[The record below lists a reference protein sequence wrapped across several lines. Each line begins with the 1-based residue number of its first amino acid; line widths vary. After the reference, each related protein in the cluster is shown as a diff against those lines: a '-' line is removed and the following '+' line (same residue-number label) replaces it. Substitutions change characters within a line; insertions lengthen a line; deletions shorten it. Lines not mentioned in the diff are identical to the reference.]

1 MAKDT
6 DFLYV
11 SARIK
16 FLETKLLGKNA
27 IDRLLDAPEAEDVI
41 KALSDTEYGSDIADM
56 ENIYDFEKVLE
67 QSMGRTIKT
76 LKESFKNHEIIRFFT
91 LKNDYHN
98 LKVIV
103 KGNILGAEFKEY
115 FSQLGEVSPEEMQKY
130 AQGDT
135 GAIIPD
141 SLKEAYHRA
150 VETYEITKNPQKVDL
165 VLDQAL
171 FEEMT
176 KIVESSS
183 DSFLKEYLAALADLT
198 NIKTLVRL
206 QKIDADIRTLE
217 SALVD
222 GGNLT
227 KEFFKEI
234 FTGTTQNIIEAFNST
249 PYHEVVEEGLASWES
264 TGSPL
269 VFEKMI
275 DNYMVALA
283 RRGLYKPFGP
293 ETVIGYMA
301 ARENELKL
309 LRIIIVGKINGISS
323 DMIRERLRDVYV

>member
-16 FLETKLLGKNA
+16 FMETKLLGKNA
-27 IDRLLDAPEAEDVI
+27 IERILDAPGPDEALKV
-41 KALSDTEYGSDIADM
+41 LGDTEYGSDIAEM

-67 QSMGRTIKT
+67 QSMARTIKT

-91 LKNDYHN
+91 VKNDYHN

-103 KGNILGAEFKEY
+103 KGNILGTDFKEY
-115 FSQLGEVSPEEMQKY
+115 FSHLGEISTEEMKKY

-135 GAIIPD
+135 GASIPD
-141 SLKEAYHRA
+141 RLKSAYHKA
-150 VETYEITKNPQKVDL
+150 VEIYETTQDPQQVDL

-171 FEEMT
+171 FKEMA
-176 KIVESSS
+176 KIIKSTR
-183 DSFLKEYLAALADLT
+183 DPFLKEYLTALADLT

-206 QKIDADIRTLE
+206 KRIDADIKTVD
-217 SALVD
+217 SALVV
-222 GGNLT
+222 GGDLT
-227 KEFFKEI
+227 KEFFKE
-234 FTGTTQNIIEAFNST
+234 FFAGSTQALIEALNST
-249 PYHEVVEEGLASWES
+249 PYHQVIEEGITQWES
-264 TGSPL
+264 TGSPS

-275 DNYMVALA
+275 DNYMISLA

-301 ARENELKL
+301 ARENELKI
-309 LRIIIVGKINGISS
+309 LRIIMVGKINGISS

>member
-27 IDRLLDAPEAEDVI
+27 IERILDASGPDEALKV
-41 KALSDTEYGSDIADM
+41 LGDTEYGNDIAEM

-67 QSMGRTIKT
+67 RSMIRTIKT
-76 LKESFKNHEIIRFFT
+76 LKESFKNHEIIQFFT
-91 LKNDYHN
+91 VKNDYHN

-103 KGNILGAEFKEY
+103 KGSILGTEFKEY
-115 FSQLGEVSPEEMQKY
+115 FSHLGEVSPEEMIKY

-135 GAIIPD
+135 GAVIPD
-141 SLKEAYHRA
+141 SLKKAYNKA
-150 VETYEITKNPQKVDL
+150 IEIYETTRDPQQVDF

-171 FEEMT
+171 FEEMAQ
-176 KIVESSS
+176 IIESTR
-183 DSFLKEYLAALADLT
+183 DPFLREYLTALADLT
-198 NIKTLVRL
+198 NIKTVVRL
-206 QKIDADIRTLE
+206 RKINADVRILN
-217 SALVD
+217 SALIV

-227 KEFFKEI
+227 KEFFKE
-234 FTGTTQNIIEAFNST
+234 FFAGNTQDLIEALNST
-249 PYHEVVEEGLASWES
+249 PYYQVVEEGITHWES
-264 TGSPL
+264 TGSPS
-269 VFEKMI
+269 VFEKML
-275 DNYMVALA
+275 DNYMISLA

-301 ARENELKL
+301 ARENELKI
-309 LRIIIVGKINGISS
+309 LRIIMVGKINGISS
-323 DMIRERLRDVYV
+323 DMIRERLRDAYV